1 MPLKKG
7 GVKSSS
13 KKPLKKEGVKS
24 SSKKPLKKGGV
35 KSSSKMPL
43 KKRGGTDNP
52 PESVLA
58 LLAKKGVY
66 ALAENMQTAHGP
78 RSVLSA
84 IHGRTPKTPKTPKN
98 PPLENPPLENPQSVL
113 ALLAKKGVYALA
125 ENMQTAHGPRSVL
138 SAIHG
143 RTPKTPKNP
152 PLEKPPRGLQ
162 GLIYSLYRSKRT
174 KRTDEDVFKKKT

>member
-1 MPLKKG
+1 MTLKKG

-13 KKPLKKEGVKS
+13 KKPLKKR
-24 SSKKPLKKGGV
+24 GV

-78 RSVLSA
+78 RSALSA
-84 IHGRTPKTPKTPKN
+84 IHGRTPKTP
-98 PPLENPPLENPQSVL
+98 E
-113 ALLAKKGVYALA
+113 
-125 ENMQTAHGPRSVL
+125 
-138 SAIHG
+138 
-143 RTPKTPKNP
+143 NP
-152 PLEKPPRGLQ
+152 PLEKPQRAKTVNGPSLKLK
-162 GLIYSLYRSKRT
+162 GLIKKLHEPQYNKIWQESKI
-174 KRTDEDVFKKKT
+174 KE